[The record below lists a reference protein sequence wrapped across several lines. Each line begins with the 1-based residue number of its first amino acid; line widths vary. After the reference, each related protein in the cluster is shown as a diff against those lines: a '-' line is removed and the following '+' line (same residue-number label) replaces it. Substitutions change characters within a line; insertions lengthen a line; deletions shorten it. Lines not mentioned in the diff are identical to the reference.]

1 MGKYQGLIQDLN
13 KYMDEESSVYA
24 PFHMKMLGTYT
35 EPCQRLDIEDED
47 KIMYIDLV
55 ADQEKL
61 RGIHVHLASGEKQ
74 SWGNTVYTDESRE
87 KRHDLSDKI
96 DLLGFNAFVKGTPTG
111 SHDDY
116 IVALGLIQNDCPTR
130 DVVDYEVNFVIPD
143 RKGKEREQ
151 EERRVGGGDKSIAIA
166 ILVTIVV
173 FVTLISIYCCLKNR
187 GQLCN
192 DKSSKKPA

>member
-1 MGKYQGLIQDLN
+1 MN

-24 PFHMKMLGTYT
+24 PYHMKLLGTYT

-47 KIMYIDLV
+47 KIMYIDMV

-61 RGIHVHLASGEKQ
+61 RGIHVHLASGNKQ
-74 SWGNTVYTDESRE
+74 SWGNTEVTSDSRE
-87 KRHDLSDKI
+87 KRHDLSNKI
-96 DLLGFNAFVKGTPTG
+96 DLLGFNAFVKGTPG
-111 SHDDY
+111 GAHDDY
-116 IVALGLIQNDCPTR
+116 IVALGFIQNDCPTR
-130 DVVDYEVNFVIPD
+130 DLIDYEVNFVIPD
-143 RKGKEREQ
+143 REGKEKEL

-166 ILVTIVV
+166 ILATIIV

-192 DKSSKKPA
+192 N

>member
-1 MGKYQGLIQDLN
+1 
-13 KYMDEESSVYA
+13 
-24 PFHMKMLGTYT
+24 
-35 EPCQRLDIEDED
+35 
-47 KIMYIDLV
+47 MYIDLV

-74 SWGNTVYTDESRE
+74 SWGSTVYTDESRE
-87 KRHDLSDKI
+87 KRYDLSDKI

-173 FVTLISIYCCLKNR
+173 FVTLMIFFVVAGKNY
-187 GQLCN
+187 
-192 DKSSKKPA
+192 KK